1 MERCPYSINIA
12 FLGLKTSYWLIGNW
26 KVQVTHVYGLA
37 SMKVYTCYIVR
48 GIPLPPKLLQTRKTY
63 PKRSNK
69 ETGFGRVSWGGGG
82 REGGRGES
90 FLINF
95 LSLCQWKYK

>member
-1 MERCPYSINIA
+1 M
-12 FLGLKTSYWLIGNW
+12 
-26 KVQVTHVYGLA
+26 
-37 SMKVYTCYIVR
+37 

-69 ETGFGRVSWGGGG
+69 ETGFGRVSWRG
-82 REGGRGES
+82 REGES

>member
-1 MERCPYSINIA
+1 LVNR
-12 FLGLKTSYWLIGNW
+12 NW

-37 SMKVYTCYIVR
+37 SLKVYTCYIVI
-48 GIPLPPKLLQTRKTY
+48 GIPLPPKLWQTRKTY

-69 ETGFGRVSWGGGG
+69 ETGIGRVSWRRGGGG
-82 REGGRGES
+82 GGGRGES
-90 FLINF
+90 FLINS

>member
-1 MERCPYSINIA
+1 M
-12 FLGLKTSYWLIGNW
+12 
-26 KVQVTHVYGLA
+26 
-37 SMKVYTCYIVR
+37 

-69 ETGFGRVSWGGGG
+69 ETGFGRVSWRGG
-82 REGGRGES
+82 RVGGRGES